1 MALQKHTLG
10 YLLAITTGLCWA
22 VLAIG
27 LKYSLSFASSGS
39 IVWVRMVVASGLL
52 MAFLLVRNRYHFTQI
67 LKRPPLLS
75 ILAGLFLAFNYY
87 GFMYGIELT
96 TASNAQIMIQL
107 GPLFLLFAGVFYFK
121 EELKLLQ
128 WVGVLIAILGFSL
141 FNWDQLLISF
151 ANQSKYITGNLWIS
165 AAAATWTIY
174 AVFQKILVMRGWTP
188 QQTNLVIYLVCAIV
202 LFPLADLQQLASL
215 GAWEFF
221 ILFCLGL
228 NSFIAYGAFAE
239 AMNLVPA
246 SKVSL
251 IISCNPLLTIVLMDL
266 FAFLQL
272 DFVSAEPLQW
282 RGYAGAL
289 LVVVGVATAVS
300 LRNARIRRRQAAHI
314 KPN

>member
-1 MALQKHTLG
+1 MALQQHTLG

-27 LKYSLSFASSGS
+27 LKYALSFASSGS
-39 IVWVRMVVASGLL
+39 IVWVRMVVASALL
-52 MAFLLVRNRYHFTQI
+52 FGFLLARNRNQVAQI

-87 GFMYGIELT
+87 GYMYGIELT

-107 GPLFLLFAGVFYFK
+107 GPIVLLFAGVFYFK
-121 EELKLLQ
+121 EELKILQ
-128 WVGVLIAILGFSL
+128 WIGVGIALLGFSL
-141 FNWDQLLISF
+141 FNWDQLLISV
-151 ANQSKYITGNLWIS
+151 ANQAQYISGNLWIS

-202 LFPLADLQQLASL
+202 LLPLANFQELAKL
-215 GAWEFF
+215 GAWEYF

-239 AMNLVPA
+239 AMHLIPA

-251 IISCNPLLTIVLMDL
+251 IISCNPLLTIFLMDL
-266 FAFLQL
+266 FVFLEL

-282 RGYAGAL
+282 RGYAGAV
-289 LVVVGVATAVS
+289 LVVIGVATAVS
-300 LRNARIRRRQAAHI
+300 LRNAKIRRRQAAHLN
-314 KPN
+314 PN